1 MRNPPPPRAPTEPRE
16 SNREIALRRFDD
28 VVRAFTGFAGFAK
41 TTVEAWR
48 RSLVHD
54 TPEELA
60 STLRSMEKHAR
71 IERRKRQDERTDA
84 FVELAAVFR
93 LAMTEDAFDGCCPKR
108 HAGALGRGPG
118 PKRDGCAR
126 YSSCLAAFVLSHRG
140 AAAAHCPTECAS
152 FVPLSRVLPTRRS
165 VHLDQMASLSF
176 GGIARTGIV

>member
-1 MRNPPPPRAPTEPRE
+1 M
-16 SNREIALRRFDD
+16 DD
-28 VVRAFTGFAGFAK
+28 VVRPFAGSTCFAK

-48 RSLVHD
+48 RSLAYD
-54 TPEELA
+54 APGELA
-60 STLRSMEKHAR
+60 TVLRSMEKHAR
-71 IERRKRQDERTDA
+71 VERRKRNDDRADA

-93 LAMTEDAFDGCCPKR
+93 LAMTEDAFDGCCPR
-108 HAGALGRGPG
+108 HHAGALGRGPG

-152 FVPLSRVLPTRRS
+152 FVPLARVLPTRRS
-165 VHLDQMASLSF
+165 VHLDQRASFSF